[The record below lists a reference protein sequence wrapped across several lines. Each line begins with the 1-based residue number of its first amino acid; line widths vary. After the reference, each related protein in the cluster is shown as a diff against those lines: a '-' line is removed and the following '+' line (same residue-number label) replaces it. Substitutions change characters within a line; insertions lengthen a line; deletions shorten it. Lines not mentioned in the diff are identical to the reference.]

1 MMWILETVAV
11 AFGMY
16 SALPVPRVEWTEKN
30 MRFALCAFPLVG
42 AACGLGLWAW
52 AALCRAFA
60 LPQLLR
66 GAGFCVLPAL
76 LTGGIHLDGYADA
89 ADALASHASPARRQE
104 ILRDPRCGAFAVIRL
119 GIYFVCLY
127 ALCCVWE
134 ATGTALW
141 CVGLCFV
148 LSRALSGASLTLLP
162 IAAQSS
168 LGRAFASAA
177 DKKRVGIIL
186 SVVSA
191 LCLAGLL
198 YYGGMRVLL
207 LSGGALLLSVLRLLG
222 AVRREFGGMSGD
234 LAGWFLIKTEFWLLA
249 AQVAAQ
255 LWERGL

>member
-89 ADALASHASPARRQE
+89 ADALASHTSPARRQE

-134 ATGTALW
+134 ATGAAL
-141 CVGLCFV
+141 CCAGLGFV

-162 IAAQSS
+162 IAPQSS
-168 LGRAFASAA
+168 LGRVFASAA

-186 SVVSA
+186 AVVSV
-191 LCLAGLL
+191 LCLLGL
-198 YYGGMRVLL
+198 YSFGGARVLL
-207 LSGGALLLSVLRLLG
+207 LSGGALLLSVLRLLW
-222 AVRREFGGMSGD
+222 AVRRAFGGMSGD
-234 LAGWFLIKTEFWLLA
+234 LAGWFLIKAEFWLFA